1 MRCNQSK
8 KQTKQNRTEQNQSNK
23 VYTAKKSS
31 IIVIAVIM
39 MIMIIVTNIV
49 IIVFFFFKQVRSVY
63 ISLEQNIW
71 FPTLLKKKRHK
82 YVNDS
87 KSPALL
93 ANIARPLQ

>member
-8 KQTKQNRTEQNQSNK
+8 KQTKQNRTKPIK
-23 VYTAKKSS
+23 VYIAKKSS

-49 IIVFFFFKQVRSVY
+49 IIVFFFIKQVRSVY
-63 ISLEQNIW
+63 ISLAQNIW

>member
-8 KQTKQNRTEQNQSNK
+8 KQTKQNRTKPIK
-23 VYTAKKSS
+23 VYIAKKSS